1 MLLARVM
8 LCAVLVA
15 VTVLVAFVLADAV
28 LIGRESRGLPH
39 VRGLPPIAACRS
51 GLVHAQARDVHARN
65 PAALKCPASECLAG
79 NCGAGNRRARNLP
92 AGECAR
98 NRRARNVPARIRRAW
113 NRCARNRAA
122 WNCWRE
128 MTLHAVVISRRRRVG
143 GGPSSAGRPGAI
155 LVARWRARSDRTD
168 RRRQVVVA
176 ALHRCHLGLSAGR
189 RARGVLPSGRG
200 VLRRAAGVG
209 RVLRNAPARIGNL
222 VRALAMGAMLKRAGA
237 MGSALRHPASV
248 GGMLLRAL
256 RVPAMLRRTWHV
268 PAMLPGTP
276 ELPGGLGLSGTAR
289 LPRPAGRPEAARRRG
304 LSGLRAEGA
313 SLNAARQ
320 RTPSRLC
327 VRADVRGRR

>member
-65 PAALKCPASECLAG
+65 PAALKCPASECLTG

-98 NRRARNVPARIRRAW
+98 NRRAW

-128 MTLHAVVISRRRRVG
+128 MTLHGVVIFRRRRVG

-155 LVARWRARSDRTD
+155 LVA
-168 RRRQVVVA
+168 
-176 ALHRCHLGLSAGR
+176 
-189 RARGVLPSGRG
+189 
-200 VLRRAAGVG
+200 
-209 RVLRNAPARIGNL
+209 
-222 VRALAMGAMLKRAGA
+222 
-237 MGSALRHPASV
+237 
-248 GGMLLRAL
+248 
-256 RVPAMLRRTWHV
+256 
-268 PAMLPGTP
+268 
-276 ELPGGLGLSGTAR
+276 
-289 LPRPAGRPEAARRRG
+289 
-304 LSGLRAEGA
+304 
-313 SLNAARQ
+313 
-320 RTPSRLC
+320 
-327 VRADVRGRR
+327 